1 MADPQKRFHWTE
13 RRTARLA
20 TMLVSGAVV
29 VADLLLLIVF
39 LRSSGSLPG
48 GWRPYWYI
56 PAGIAAVF
64 LFALSRLRRQLGLFV
79 KDE

>member
-39 LRSSGSLPG
+39 LRSSGEPPRGLEALLVHPG
-48 GWRPYWYI
+48 GDRGRLPLRPL
-56 PAGIAAVF
+56 PTCAGSSV
-64 LFALSRLRRQLGLFV
+64 SS
-79 KDE
+79 